1 MADPGGATVRLD
13 GKAIDRLLREK
24 DGDVGRFLL
33 RLALKVETEAKRL
46 TGGPL
51 VKVDTGRLRSSITH
65 QIEREG
71 RNLVAWVGSPVDYAI
86 FVHEGRA
93 QWSTPPSV
101 DSIAGWASR
110 HGLAGLEYVIAR
122 SISEHG
128 VEPKPFLDD
137 ALKVVGG

>member
-71 RNLVAWVGSPVDYAI
+71 RNLVAWVGSPLEYAYY
-86 FVHEGRA
+86 VHTGRA
-93 QWSTPPSV
+93 QWSAPPPV

-110 HGLAGLEYVIAR
+110 HGLAGNEYVIAR
-122 SISEHG
+122 AISERG
-128 VEPKPFLDD
+128 IEPKPFLDE
-137 ALKVVGG
+137 AMRVIGG